1 VLIST
6 GLILNFNWRGH
17 GGKFQKIKMPCLE
30 ADARARHPISIS
42 MVISLL
48 GGTVIVTSTH
58 FPQKWPFAWLDRYGV
73 SFDQAEVLSRHSK
86 ILRRRSSSLRERM
99 PMNQKSSVRNAA
111 SLLGN
116 TEQTQYEFIFS
127 PPPSAGLPKN
137 PAGLPFD

>member
-1 VLIST
+1 MISVPKLKPYREYRKTGSVEAIKRLHDRNGFCSSILVNVIGTSAGQAYLFAWYSAVLIST

-17 GGKFQKIKMPCLE
+17 GGKFQKIKMPCSE

-73 SFDQAEVLSRHSK
+73 S
-86 ILRRRSSSLRERM
+86 
-99 PMNQKSSVRNAA
+99 
-111 SLLGN
+111 
-116 TEQTQYEFIFS
+116 
-127 PPPSAGLPKN
+127 
-137 PAGLPFD
+137 